1 MFPPPGVQV
10 WLLGIPPKHT
20 PSPET
25 LLKKWVCKF
34 SSGILFIDLPIIS
47 ECILIFFKAYLNTI
61 LRSTEGSQRQLS
73 ILSLR
78 SRRHYVW
85 FVSFLVDPVY
95 EGSDCYNST
104 FSPFFSFP
112 KLHGSGSLCET
123 FFNLALTFAC
133 FFMVAVNSLFLLLP
147 SSVPTFCFSL
157 RLYWRISCLL
167 TVWAHLLSQDCLDIF
182 NQRFYKK
189 KNIHF
194 LGHC

>member
-1 MFPPPGVQV
+1 MFPSPGVQV

-25 LLKKWVCKF
+25 LLKKWDCKF

-47 ECILIFFKAYLNTI
+47 ECILIFFKALGNTI

-95 EGSDCYNST
+95 EGSVCYNSA

-123 FFNLALTFAC
+123 FSTLLWLLLVFLWLLLIVYFYC
-133 FFMVAVNSLFLLLP
+133 FLPLSLRFVSLF
-147 SSVPTFCFSL
+147 VYTE
-157 RLYWRISCLL
+157 
-167 TVWAHLLSQDCLDIF
+167 
-182 NQRFYKK
+182 
-189 KNIHF
+189 
-194 LGHC
+194 G